1 MILKTYTRI
10 LTNDAETTLGALRP
24 LHAGEPHLRLRFET
38 WELIGIGDVLVVA
51 GTDEALAP
59 IRDSLGPWIVT
70 DLDEARRRLVEAG
83 AEITR
88 EIESVPTGRMM
99 YAHHPDGA
107 SVEYVEWTP
116 ELVERFIHA
125 PRRAGKLASPL

>member
-1 MILKTYTRI
+1 MILKTYTRMF
-10 LTNDAETTLGALRP
+10 TNDAEQTLSVLRP
-24 LHAGEPHLRLRFET
+24 LHASEPHLRLKFEA

-70 DLDEARRRLVEAG
+70 DLDETRRQLVEAG
-83 AEITR
+83 SEITR
-88 EIESVPTGRMM
+88 EIEPVPTGRMM
-99 YAHHPDGA
+99 YARHPDGA

-116 ELVERFIHA
+116 ELVEQFIHA
-125 PRRAGKLASPL
+125 PQRAGKLASQL

>member
-10 LTNDAETTLGALRP
+10 FTNDAETTLAALRP
-24 LHAGEPHLRLRFET
+24 LHAGDPHLRLKIEA

-70 DLDEARRRLVEAG
+70 DLDETRRQLVAAG
-83 AEITR
+83 AQITR
-88 EIESVPTGRMM
+88 EIEPVPTGRMM
-99 YAHHPDGA
+99 YARHPDGA

-116 ELVERFIHA
+116 ELVEQFIHA
-125 PRRAGKLASPL
+125 PQRAGKLASQL